1 MVAPMSRISRETES
15 SEADKILADLLD
27 LIARKDEAAMG
38 EFYDQTK
45 CIVYGL
51 CLRILREPSAAED
64 TTQDV
69 YIQIWKKAPT
79 FDSARGNALAW
90 IRTISRSRAL
100 DKLRS
105 SKVLLCRESPGE
117 ELGNFAC
124 SEPGPEQNSLLSERA
139 QLIRSSLSQ
148 MPLIQRRLIEMA
160 FFDGLTQSEIAGQ
173 AALPLGTVK
182 SRIRAGLRW
191 LREQLSILDGQ
202 ETDCETRS

>member
-1 MVAPMSRISRETES
+1 MVAPMTSISRETEL
-15 SEADKILADLLD
+15 SEADQILANLLD
-27 LIARKDEAAMG
+27 LVARRDEAAMG

-45 CIVYGL
+45 CLVYGL

-64 TTQDV
+64 ATQDV
-69 YIQIWKKAPT
+69 YMQIWRKAPT

-105 SKVLLCRESPGE
+105 SKVLFCRESPGE

-139 QLIRSSLSQ
+139 QLIRSSISQ

-160 FFDGLTQSEIAGQ
+160 FFDGLTQTEIAGQ

-182 SRIRAGLRW
+182 SRIRAGMRW
-191 LREQLSILDGQ
+191 LREQLSVLDSHK
-202 ETDCETRS
+202 TDFETRS